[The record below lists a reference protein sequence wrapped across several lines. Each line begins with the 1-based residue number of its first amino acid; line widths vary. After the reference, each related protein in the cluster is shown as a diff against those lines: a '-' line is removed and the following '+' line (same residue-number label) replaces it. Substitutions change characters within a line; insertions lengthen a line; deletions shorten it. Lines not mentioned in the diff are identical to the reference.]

1 MTGPD
6 DANGDEIRAAAAAAL
21 ADCDA
26 LGAEGEDRSIILKHV
41 LQVRLPIRGSD
52 ATLGAVPALVQR
64 QPGTPHPVDLDDGDV
79 LGKIAAALKLDRDV
93 LELVYAVK
101 DGEPELVLAARRLAS
116 NKAQAARQLAQL
128 ISVARQAAGLEEWTS
143 TAPIRKVVTDYGK
156 LDSGNFAATI
166 QQMDKVA
173 VLRGKGQSREVKIT
187 RPGMEATA
195 DLIKSLVGNEA

>member
-1 MTGPD
+1 MVGPSD
-6 DANGDEIRAAAAAAL
+6 PQADEIRAAAAAAL
-21 ADCDA
+21 ADVDA
-26 LGAEGEDRSIILKHV
+26 IGAKGDDRSIVLKHV
-41 LQVRLPIRGSD
+41 LRVRLPIPAIGTTGGGAPPSVRTEISD
-52 ATLGAVPALVQR
+52 PTSV
-64 QPGTPHPVDLDDGDV
+64 PVDDADV
-79 LGKIAAALKLDRDV
+79 LGKIAAALKLERDV
-93 LELVYAVK
+93 LELVYSVQ

-143 TAPIRKVVTDYGK
+143 TAPIRRVVTDYGK
-156 LDSGNFAATI
+156 LDSANFASTI

-173 VLRGKGQSREVKIT
+173 VLRGKGQQREVKIT